1 MMRVGAWVVVVVVM
15 VAVLLVVVWA
25 ASLLLL
31 LLLAKPRLY
40 RGAIMATTRYHGAYP
55 HCAGVR

>member
-15 VAVLLVVVWA
+15 VAVLLVVWA

-31 LLLAKPRLY
+31 PLLAKPRLY